1 LPPLEFTYP
10 YLLPPGLRQQ
20 KPLPAGPLYPLL
32 PIQLYNKHEKP
43 RFFEALLDSGA
54 DGVFIPKSIAEI
66 LGLEKLGRVPT
77 SGVLRSAHC
86 FQTKVGLTIGFSK
99 ARSIEFGIVDAIFP
113 EEDADIPILIGRN
126 PVFRHFEVTFQEHL
140 DKPKIHLRQI
150 TPPKPQ

>member
-1 LPPLEFTYP
+1 
-10 YLLPPGLRQQ
+10 
-20 KPLPAGPLYPLL
+20 L
-32 PIQLYNKHEKP
+32 PIQLYKENAKP

-54 DGVFIPKSIAEI
+54 DGIFIPKFIAEI

-99 ARSIEFGIVDAIFP
+99 ARSIEFCIVDAIFP

-126 PVFRHFEVTFQEHL
+126 PVFKHFEVVFKEYL
-140 DKPKIHLRQI
+140 DTPKIHLRQI
-150 TPPKPQ
+150 TSPK